1 MQTHRSPPG
10 LGVRV
15 ESWVVAG
22 TGVSVEA
29 PAGDAGVA
37 DGGVNITG
45 PACEPA

>member
-22 TGVSVEA
+22 TGVSVAWHLFIELVLG
-29 PAGDAGVA
+29 PNLDRYGD
-37 DGGVNITG
+37 
-45 PACEPA
+45 